1 VAEVFLG
8 YRSDPSPIPLD
19 GFGFLVPKKENRQI
33 LGTIWSS
40 TIFPGRAPE
49 GGVALTT
56 FVGGSRQP
64 ENALADDG
72 RLVDMVRDDIR
83 TLMGIDAVPDTVSIA
98 RWDKAIPQYRV
109 GHRAIIEAI
118 ERFEGQCPGVYLTG
132 NFRSGIS
139 VADCIT
145 GAKEM
150 SERIKNDFTNH
161 TSETETG

>member
-1 VAEVFLG
+1 VAEVFFG
-8 YRSDPSPIPLD
+8 YLSNPSLVPLD

-64 ENALADDG
+64 ENALADDV
-72 RLVDMVRDDIR
+72 RLVDMVRGDLR
-83 TLMGIDAVPDTVSIA
+83 ALMGVDAAPDTVSIA
-98 RWDKAIPQYRV
+98 RWEKAIPQYRV
-109 GHRAIIEAI
+109 GHRTIIEAI
-118 ERFEGQCPGVYLTG
+118 RRYESQCPGIYLTG

-139 VADCIT
+139 VADCIS
-145 GAKEM
+145 GAREM
-150 SERIKNDFTNH
+150 SDRIEKEFSNI
-161 TSETETG
+161 TSETKTG